1 MSFNRSILDWYSE
14 NKRNLPW
21 RETADP
27 YKIWVSEIILQQ
39 TRVSQGLAYYNRF
52 INAYPN
58 ITSLASAKEEAV
70 LKVWQ
75 GLGYYSRARNMHT
88 TANVICSKHNGV
100 FPKTSSSSILHLR
113 SRILGPI
120 LHSIFKILNMHGGCI
135 HDSPC

>member
-52 INAYPN
+52 ITAYPN
-58 ITSLASAKEEAV
+58 ITSLARTKEEAV

-75 GLGYYSRARNMHT
+75 GLGYYSRARNMLS
-88 TANVICSKHNGV
+88 TAKIIYSKHNGV
-100 FPKTSSSSILHLR
+100 FPKTYQDILKLKGIGEYTAAAICSFAFNQKDR
-113 SRILGPI
+113 KSVV
-120 LHSIFKILNMHGGCI
+120 
-135 HDSPC
+135 